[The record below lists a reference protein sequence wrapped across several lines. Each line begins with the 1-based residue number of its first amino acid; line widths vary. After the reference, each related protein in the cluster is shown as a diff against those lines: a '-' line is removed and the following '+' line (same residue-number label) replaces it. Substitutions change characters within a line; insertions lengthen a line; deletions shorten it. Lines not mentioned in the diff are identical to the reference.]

1 MAQMCVCA
9 CVCVRVCVERGGRD
23 CVYECGQA
31 RDREGGRESVS
42 ATHCNTLQ
50 HTATHC
56 NTLQHTA
63 THKRGIGREGER
75 VCVRMCLYVIVDY
88 THTHTWKG
96 FGHLLS
102 QDSISHLNISG
113 ERVCVL

>member
-1 MAQMCVCA
+1 V
-9 CVCVRVCVERGGRD
+9 CVCVW
-23 CVYECGQA
+23 
-31 RDREGGRESVS
+31 REGGEIVCMSVGKRGIGREGERV
-42 ATHCNTLQ
+42 CPQ